1 MPTLLTIVLLIISNT
16 FMTFAW
22 YGHLKYTSK
31 PLWIV
36 VLVSWGLAFFEYCFQ
51 VPANRWGFEHGLDP
65 AKLKILAEAIAL
77 LVFIV
82 FARFYFG
89 DALKWN
95 YIVSFTLIF
104 GAVFFAFAFK

>member
-1 MPTLLTIVLLIISNT
+1 
-16 FMTFAW
+16 
-22 YGHLKYTSK
+22 
-31 PLWIV
+31 
-36 VLVSWGLAFFEYCFQ
+36 
-51 VPANRWGFEHGLDP
+51 VPANRWGYEHGLDP

-77 LVFIV
+77 LVFII

-89 DALKWN
+89 DTLKWN